1 MKYKEVKTNKKAV
14 IVTSGGMDSI
24 ANGLMLLKK
33 GYEIHYLHVNYGQKA
48 EPAETN
54 ACKMVQ
60 NILRESY
67 GQYVALHLYDF
78 PITGTNSC
86 LTNKGIK
93 IPPGMESIKKSS
105 TSIDELWVPARN
117 VVFLSIGAALAEDIM
132 AGVITLGCN
141 QSESAYPD
149 NTKEFLDRF
158 TYMLKYG
165 CIKIHPKVISPEWN
179 MDKAEIL
186 RFTKKNYPGIAPFTW
201 SCDDGGIMMDGTCGC
216 CNNRLFAD
224 MVTERLWDMPY
235 LRPLTKDPDYFHDK
249 FIPDLKKTFKT
260 KLGKRLWMY
269 KYRDLI

>member
-1 MKYKEVKTNKKAV
+1 MKPNKKAV
-14 IVTSGGMDSI
+14 VVTSGGMDSI

-33 GYEIHYLHVNYGQKA
+33 GYEVHFLHVNYGQKA
-48 EPAETN
+48 EPAETK
-54 ACKMVQ
+54 ACQ
-60 NILRESY
+60 YIRDILKN
-67 GQYVALHLYDF
+67 QYYEENVYLHLYDF
-78 PITGTNSC
+78 PIVGTKSC
-86 LTNKGIK
+86 LTNADIK
-93 IPPGMESIKKSS
+93 IPPGMESIRKSS

-117 VVFLSIGAALAEDIM
+117 VVFLSIAAALAEDIG
-132 AGVITLGCN
+132 AGTITLGCN

-165 CIKIHPKVISPEWN
+165 CIKIHPKVFSPEWE

-186 RFTKKNYPGIAPFTW
+186 RFTKKNYPRVASFTW

-224 MVTERLWDMPY
+224 MVTERLWDMPS
-235 LRPLTKDPDYFHDK
+235 LRPLIKDPDYFHDK